1 MWSKMLCLSFW
12 HLQYGSVRDDSWL
25 SSISPYSG
33 LLFEEHWFT
42 WYFNDQRLASWT
54 SDTVKRLTRL
64 VKTLGPR
71 GPRGALFVQHGRL
84 FASYPSY
91 PSYPTPILIST
102 SSPHLTWIPIPRIGP
117 FWNHFHQN
125 LVFKENLKKKKQSY
139 PPPSHEFWT
148 KSVVSDDRPPSFL
161 SCENIH
167 ILQFKRLAK
176 HQTQLRNAENSIYIK
191 KPL

>member
-54 SDTVKRLTRL
+54 SDTVKRLARL

-125 LVFKENLKKKKQSY
+125 LVFKENLKKKNS
-139 PPPSHEFWT
+139 
-148 KSVVSDDRPPSFL
+148 
-161 SCENIH
+161 H
-167 ILQFKRLAK
+167 ILRLVMNFGQNLSSPTIVRPVSYRAK
-176 HQTQLRNAENSIYIK
+176 TSIYFNLKDSPGIK
-191 KPL
+191 PN